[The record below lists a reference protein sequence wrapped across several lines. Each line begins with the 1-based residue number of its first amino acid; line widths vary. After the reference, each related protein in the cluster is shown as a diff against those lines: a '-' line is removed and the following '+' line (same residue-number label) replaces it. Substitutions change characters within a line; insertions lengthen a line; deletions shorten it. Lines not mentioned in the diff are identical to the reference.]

1 MFNLEQSIAA
11 WRKEMLAAGIKTPV
25 PLEELESHLR
35 EEIEKQIKSGQ
46 SPQTAFETAVKTIGR
61 GVELK
66 KEFKKAGEPL
76 TARLVKL
83 ISIGCGAI
91 SFMLS
96 LWFLLFIFKTGPISI
111 ILSLMAVATSVLCW
125 RYCYKF
131 LPAIHQEY
139 VRAVIGLVCC
149 IGSVMWIQLFF
160 KNFAPGLA
168 AHAARTEGVEG
179 WGGLLATVLW
189 ASTVMAILSSI
200 GYGLE
205 KAAREREI
213 ANA

>member
-1 MFNLEQSIAA
+1 MSNLEQSIVE
-11 WRKEMLAAGIKTPV
+11 WRKQMLAAGIEPSA
-25 PLEELESHLR
+25 LSELESHLR
-35 EEIEKQIKSGQ
+35 EEIEKQTKSGL
-46 SPQTAFETAVKTIGR
+46 SPGIAFETAVKAIGR

-96 LWFLLFIFKTGPISI
+96 LWFLLFIFKTGPAAFVLGLI
-111 ILSLMAVATSVLCW
+111 AVATSVLCW
-125 RYCYKF
+125 RYSYKF
-131 LPAIHQEY
+131 LPVIHHEP
-139 VRAVIGLVCC
+139 VRAIAGLVCC
-149 IGSVMWIQLFF
+149 VGSVVWIQLFF
-160 KNFAPGLA
+160 RDVAPVLMEHPPGMDMA
-168 AHAARTEGVEG
+168 VSR
-179 WGGLLATVLW
+179 LLATVLW

-205 KAAREREI
+205 KAARKRET
-213 ANA
+213 ANS